1 MSYPVVP
8 EYITVHLG
16 APDAPAENV
25 TVTFPR
31 YIKGVAASE
40 IYPTWN
46 ESAIRANVLAQI
58 SVALNRVYT
67 EFYRSRG
74 YDFDITNNTQYDQ
87 AFSPNKETFENIN
100 AIVDD
105 MFNNYIVRR
114 GNVEPLYAQFCDG
127 VRTQCRGLS
136 QWGSQELAQQGRT
149 PYEILQYYYGQDID
163 LVYNAPV
170 GDSIPSYPGQPLTV
184 GSVGEDV
191 RTIQRELNRIRK
203 NYPALPAIGETDGVF
218 GADTAA
224 AVRAF
229 QRIFNLTEDGIVGKS
244 TWYRIKSVYNG
255 VKSLSEVTSEGL
267 SLSEAQRQFPKV
279 LRRGDTGIGVQT
291 IRFYLAF
298 LGFFLPELPPIRIS
312 DVFDDELRDAVL
324 AFQSTYG
331 LTVDGVVGRNT
342 WNAIRNVYEQTLY
355 QLPPEYQTFAR
366 QIYPGRFLVEGDTGA
381 EVTLL
386 SGPVAIEV
394 PQGVKLVPF
403 TTTQE
408 LLDRASELA
417 REQDLLIQAAAPA
430 DYRAKEVAPQK
441 IKKQGG
447 EPMTFTLVENPDV
460 AATLGKAKR
469 SGQVFVGFAAETNDV
484 LAHARDKLA
493 RKNLDMIVANDVTRP
508 GAGFDVDT
516 NIVTLI
522 TKDGQ
527 EALPMMSKVEVAQR
541 ILDRALALR
550 KE

>member
-1 MSYPVVP
+1 MSSNIKKPCVVLGVTGGIAVYKACELLRLLQKRGIDVFVVMTRNACCFVAPLTFETLSGHPVAVDTFDRP
-8 EYITVHLG
+8 QTWEVEHIAL
-16 APDAPAENV
+16 AKRADLFLIAPATANIMGKMACGIADDMLSTTVMATRAPVLVAPAMNTGMWENAAVQQNVKTLRARGVEIVAPVSGHLACGDSGAGKLEDVAVIAERACELLFAKKDMEGLRVMV
-25 TVTFPR
+25 TAGPSREALDPVR
-31 YIKGVAASE
+31 YISNRSSGKMGYAIAQAAQK
-40 IYPTWN
+40 
-46 ESAIRANVLAQI
+46 R
-58 SVALNRVYT
+58 
-67 EFYRSRG
+67 
-74 YDFDITNNTQYDQ
+74 
-87 AFSPNKETFENIN
+87 
-100 AIVDD
+100 
-105 MFNNYIVRR
+105 
-114 GNVEPLYAQFCDG
+114 
-127 VRTQCRGLS
+127 
-136 QWGSQELAQQGRT
+136 
-149 PYEILQYYYGQDID
+149 
-163 LVYNAPV
+163 
-170 GDSIPSYPGQPLTV
+170 
-184 GSVGEDV
+184 
-191 RTIQRELNRIRK
+191 
-203 NYPALPAIGETDGVF
+203 
-218 GADTAA
+218 
-224 AVRAF
+224 
-229 QRIFNLTEDGIVGKS
+229 
-244 TWYRIKSVYNG
+244 
-255 VKSLSEVTSEGL
+255 
-267 SLSEAQRQFPKV
+267 
-279 LRRGDTGIGVQT
+279 
-291 IRFYLAF
+291 
-298 LGFFLPELPPIRIS
+298 
-312 DVFDDELRDAVL
+312 
-324 AFQSTYG
+324 
-331 LTVDGVVGRNT
+331 
-342 WNAIRNVYEQTLY
+342 
-355 QLPPEYQTFAR
+355 
-366 QIYPGRFLVEGDTGA
+366 GA

-386 SGPVAIEV
+386 SGPVAIEA

-484 LAHARDKLA
+484 LAYARDKLA

>member
-1 MSYPVVP
+1 MKKPCVVLGVTGGIAVYKACELLRLLQKRGIDVFVVMTRNACRFVAPLTFETLSGHPVAVDTFDRP
-8 EYITVHLG
+8 QTWEVEHIAL
-16 APDAPAENV
+16 AKRSDLFLIAPATANIMGKMACGIADDMLSTTVMATRAPVLVAPAMNTGMWENAAVQQNVKTLRARGVEIVAPVSGHLACGDSGAGKLEDVAVIAERACELLFAKKDMEGLRVMV
-25 TVTFPR
+25 TAGPSREALDPVR
-31 YIKGVAASE
+31 YISNRSSGKMGYAIAQAAQK
-40 IYPTWN
+40 
-46 ESAIRANVLAQI
+46 R
-58 SVALNRVYT
+58 
-67 EFYRSRG
+67 
-74 YDFDITNNTQYDQ
+74 
-87 AFSPNKETFENIN
+87 
-100 AIVDD
+100 
-105 MFNNYIVRR
+105 
-114 GNVEPLYAQFCDG
+114 
-127 VRTQCRGLS
+127 
-136 QWGSQELAQQGRT
+136 
-149 PYEILQYYYGQDID
+149 
-163 LVYNAPV
+163 
-170 GDSIPSYPGQPLTV
+170 
-184 GSVGEDV
+184 
-191 RTIQRELNRIRK
+191 
-203 NYPALPAIGETDGVF
+203 
-218 GADTAA
+218 
-224 AVRAF
+224 
-229 QRIFNLTEDGIVGKS
+229 
-244 TWYRIKSVYNG
+244 
-255 VKSLSEVTSEGL
+255 
-267 SLSEAQRQFPKV
+267 
-279 LRRGDTGIGVQT
+279 
-291 IRFYLAF
+291 
-298 LGFFLPELPPIRIS
+298 
-312 DVFDDELRDAVL
+312 
-324 AFQSTYG
+324 
-331 LTVDGVVGRNT
+331 
-342 WNAIRNVYEQTLY
+342 
-355 QLPPEYQTFAR
+355 
-366 QIYPGRFLVEGDTGA
+366 GA

-386 SGPVAIEV
+386 SGPVAIEA